1 MSFHQNR
8 CSESI
13 QNLFHHQCQMTC
25 LELNEMR
32 NFRRQPCIRC
42 CTMHIPTMRG
52 AVVFLFPHIYLSS
65 KCSLYRQNPLVPAM
79 TAFYRY
85 FFQFLDF
92 SFHLNLLS

>member
-32 NFRRQPCIRC
+32 NFRRQPCIRY
-42 CTMHIPTMRG
+42 CTMHNPTMRG
-52 AVVFLFPHIYLSS
+52 AVVFLFSHIPLF
-65 KCSLYRQNPLVPAM
+65 QNVHFIDKM
-79 TAFYRY
+79 Y
-85 FFQFLDF
+85 
-92 SFHLNLLS
+92 SCLL

>member
-8 CSESI
+8 RSGSI

-32 NFRRQPCIRC
+32 NFRRQPCIRY

-52 AVVFLFPHIYLSS
+52 AVVFYFLTFTFL
-65 KCSLYRQNPLVPAM
+65 QNVHFIDKMLWC
-79 TAFYRY
+79 
-85 FFQFLDF
+85 
-92 SFHLNLLS
+92 LL

>member
-32 NFRRQPCIRC
+32 NFRRQPCIRY
-42 CTMHIPTMRG
+42 CTMHNPTMRG
-52 AVVFLFPHIYLSS
+52 AVVFYEIRLCDIIVTQSYTCNYFKSNKLS
-65 KCSLYRQNPLVPAM
+65 
-79 TAFYRY
+79 Y
-85 FFQFLDF
+85 F
-92 SFHLNLLS
+92 N